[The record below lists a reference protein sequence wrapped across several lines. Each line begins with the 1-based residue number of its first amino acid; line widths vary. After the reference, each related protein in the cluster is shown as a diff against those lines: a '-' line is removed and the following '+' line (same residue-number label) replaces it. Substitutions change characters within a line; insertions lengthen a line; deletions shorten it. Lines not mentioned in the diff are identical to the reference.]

1 MNENKLSIKQKPQSS
16 KNLKISNQNIVS
28 SFVPSSQVPRVI
40 SDQQSCGDMY
50 WRSPVPGFIIAT
62 SGSPSDSAWQSE
74 NQGRRRGEG
83 EKREG

>member
-50 WRSPVPGFIIAT
+50 WRSPVPGFSIAT
-62 SGSPSDSAWQSE
+62 SGSPSDSAWQMASWARPAAAL
-74 NQGRRRGEG
+74 GA
-83 EKREG
+83 